1 MADPTCAQAP
11 LGTTSEVGLD
21 RRPSQRPWYVAAF
34 VAVLLA
40 YAALTLTV
48 LIDSP
53 ILSLDSYVFGLH
65 IGGHNPQ
72 WAPLINVLV
81 IAGQR
86 GPTTL
91 IALPWFAWR
100 AWRQRSL
107 RPLVLL
113 ASALVLLYLSVG
125 AVKLATGRI
134 GPRHTVLVDDFFN
147 GGNIFPSGH
156 VSNAVVLFGLL
167 AWIAVRHRRAMVAL
181 AVFVPM
187 MVGACTIYLRTHWVS
202 DIVAGWFAG
211 GLVLMALPWVMPG
224 AERCVDATIRGLAR
238 WTRRPQLRLL
248 TANLASG
255 AAAATASAAPAPA
268 VRHAQPRPRSQVLRK
283 QAPRRQPA
291 DTPARL
297 VDARTADHS

>member
-1 MADPTCAQAP
+1 MADSTCAQEP
-11 LGTTSEVGLD
+11 TREGDLD
-21 RRPSQRPWYVAAF
+21 RRPWQRPWYLAAF
-34 VAVLLA
+34 IGVLLG

-65 IGGHNPQ
+65 IGGHHRQ
-72 WAPLINVLV
+72 WSPLVNVLV
-81 IAGQR
+81 VAGQR

-91 IALPWFAWR
+91 IALPWFVWR

-113 ASALVLLYLSVG
+113 ATALILLNLSVG

-134 GPRHTVLVDDFFN
+134 GPRHTVLVDDFFH

-167 AWIAVRHRRAMVAL
+167 ALIAVRHRRAMVAL
-181 AVFVPM
+181 AIFVPV

-202 DIVAGWFAG
+202 DIIAGWFAG

-224 AERCVDATIRGLAR
+224 AERCVDASIRGLAR
-238 WTRRPQLRLL
+238 WTRRPRLTLL
-248 TANLASG
+248 TADLASG
-255 AAAATASAAPAPA
+255 GAPATGGAPAAAAPAQA
-268 VRHAQPRPRSQVLRK
+268 VRHAPSRPRG
-283 QAPRRQPA
+283 QAPRHRSGDA
-291 DTPARL
+291 AARL
-297 VDARTADHS
+297 VDARTADRP